1 MGQKVHPYGL
11 RLGIIRPW
19 LSKWFAEDAR
29 FREQLIEDVRI
40 RRLVRDRL
48 RNASVSQVAVE
59 RMADAVTVVVRTAK
73 PGVVIGRSGSG
84 VDRLN
89 KDIQQVLGRKVHL
102 TVEEVK
108 RPEIDAQLVADSIAH
123 QIERRI
129 SFRRAM
135 RQALQ
140 RTMKAGAQGMKVKVS
155 GRLGGAEIAHSESA
169 KSPTGRVPLHTLR
182 ADVDYGL
189 AQAKTNQGNI
199 GVKVWIY
206 KGDIMPDRRR
216 REFQAARERAETP
229 GVAPRRETAPEE
241 AEAAE
246 APPAEEPIVEAAAP
260 EAVAEAPP
268 AEEPVVE
275 AAAPEEA
282 VAQEPEVTSAPEA
295 GAVAEPVAEPEPA
308 EETGQQDAETPEE
321 GDEVDVDA

>member
-1 MGQKVHPYGL
+1 MGQKVHPYGF

-19 LSKWFAEDAR
+19 LSRWFAEDAR
-29 FREQLIEDVRI
+29 YRQQLIEDVRI
-40 RRLVRDRL
+40 RKLVRERL
-48 RNASVSQVAVE
+48 RNASVSQIAVE
-59 RMADAVTVVVRTAK
+59 RTADAVTVIVRTAK
-73 PGVVIGRSGSG
+73 PGVVIGRSGAG

-89 KDIQQVLGRKVHL
+89 KDIQQAVGRKVHL

-140 RTMKAGAQGMKVKVS
+140 RTMKAGGQGMKVKVS
-155 GRLGGAEIAHSESA
+155 GRLGGAEIAHAEAA

-189 AQAKTNQGNI
+189 SQAKTNQGNI

-216 REFQAARERAETP
+216 REFEQARERAETP
-229 GVAPRRETAPEE
+229 GVAPRREAAEEAAAVEEPVAEVEVAEVPVEPVAEPVVASEAEPVTAPEPEVVAEPE
-241 AEAAE
+241 AE
-246 APPAEEPIVEAAAP
+246 P
-260 EAVAEAPP
+260 EAVAEAP
-268 AEEPVVE
+268 VV
-275 AAAPEEA
+275 
-282 VAQEPEVTSAPEA
+282 
-295 GAVAEPVAEPEPA
+295 
-308 EETGQQDAETPEE
+308 AETPEE
-321 GDEVDVDA
+321 GDNPDVDA

>member
-1 MGQKVHPYGL
+1 MGQKVHPYGF

-19 LSKWFAEDAR
+19 LSKWFAEDTR
-29 FREQLIEDVRI
+29 YRQQLIEDVRI
-40 RRLVRDRL
+40 RKLVRDRL
-48 RNASVSQVAVE
+48 RNASVSQISIE
-59 RMADAVTVVVRTAK
+59 RTADTVTVVVRTAK
-73 PGVVIGRSGSG
+73 PGVVIGRSGAG

-89 KDIQQVLGRKVHL
+89 KDIQQAVGRKVHL

-108 RPEIDAQLVADSIAH
+108 RPEVDAQLVADSIAH

-140 RTMKAGAQGMKVKVS
+140 RTMKAGGQGMKVKIS
-155 GRLGGAEIAHSESA
+155 GRLGGAEIAHSEAA

-189 AQAKTNQGNI
+189 SQAKTNQGNI

-216 REFQAARERAETP
+216 REFEQARERVETP
-229 GVAPRRETAPEE
+229 GIAPRRE
-241 AEAAE
+241 AAE
-246 APPAEEPIVEAAAP
+246 EAAAP
-260 EAVAEAPP
+260 V
-268 AEEPVVE
+268 EEPVAEVE
-275 AAAPEEA
+275 
-282 VAQEPEVTSAPEA
+282 VAEVPT
-295 GAVAEPVAEPEPA
+295 EPVAEPVVVPEPDVAVEPPAEPEAVVEEPA
-308 EETGQQDAETPEE
+308 VAETPEE
-321 GDEVDVDA
+321 GDNPDVDA